1 MQTDIVRYRPEHT
14 YTAKLK
20 VTTENKVG
28 VLSDVLSIFTREG
41 VDVVFVNTNAI
52 DKTFAIIDLE
62 IEVNNQEHIDLLIS
76 KVNAKKFISKC
87 ERHINETE

>member
-1 MQTDIVRYRPEHT
+1 M
-14 YTAKLK
+14 
-20 VTTENKVG
+20 
-28 VLSDVLSIFTREG
+28 
-41 VDVVFVNTNAI
+41 NTNAI

-62 IEVNNQEHIDLLIS
+62 IEINNQEHIDLLIS

>member
-1 MQTDIVRYRPEHT
+1 
-14 YTAKLK
+14 
-20 VTTENKVG
+20 
-28 VLSDVLSIFTREG
+28 
-41 VDVVFVNTNAI
+41 VNTNAI

-76 KVNAKKFISKC
+76 KVNVKKFISKC